1 MKRALIIFLC
11 INTFLNCQSISEEKF
26 SEEALQDQF
35 INFDG
40 NSVSFKS
47 ILDKHI
53 GRDILIGVW
62 ASWCK
67 DCIKSLPK
75 LQELQRSHPNIDYI
89 FLSLDKSQKAWR
101 RGIERY
107 NLEGEHYFMS
117 SGWKG
122 AMGDFLNLDWIPRYL
137 LVNAEGKIVVFK
149 AIKLNDKNLLKNLK

>member
-53 GRDILIGVW
+53 G
-62 ASWCK
+62 
-67 DCIKSLPK
+67 
-75 LQELQRSHPNIDYI
+75 QRYT
-89 FLSLDKSQKAWR
+89 
-101 RGIERY
+101 Y
-107 NLEGEHYFMS
+107 
-117 SGWKG
+117 
-122 AMGDFLNLDWIPRYL
+122 
-137 LVNAEGKIVVFK
+137 
-149 AIKLNDKNLLKNLK
+149 

>member
-35 INFDG
+35 INLDG
-40 NSVSFKS
+40 DSVSFKS
-47 ILDKHI
+47 ILDKHMD
-53 GRDILIGVW
+53 RDILIDVW

-75 LQELQRSHPNIDYI
+75 LQELQKSYPNIDYI

-107 NLEGEHYFMS
+107 NLEGEHYFMF

-137 LVNAEGKIVVFK
+137 LVNAEGEIVVFK

>member
-11 INTFLNCQSISEEKF
+11 INTFLNCQSISKEKF

-53 GRDILIGVW
+53 GRDILIDVW

-67 DCIKSLPK
+67 DCIK
-75 LQELQRSHPNIDYI
+75 
-89 FLSLDKSQKAWR
+89 KSSKAAGASKIISKYR
-101 RGIERY
+101 
-107 NLEGEHYFMS
+107 LYFS
-117 SGWKG
+117 
-122 AMGDFLNLDWIPRYL
+122 IP
-137 LVNAEGKIVVFK
+137 
-149 AIKLNDKNLLKNLK
+149 

>member
-40 NSVSFKS
+40 DSVSFKS
-47 ILDKHI
+47 ILDKHN
-53 GRDILIGVW
+53 GRDVLIDVW

-75 LQELQRSHPNIDYI
+75 LKELQSSYPNLDYI
-89 FLSLDKSQKAWR
+89 FLSLVKSQKAWR
-101 RGIERY
+101 RGVER
-107 NLEGEHYFMS
+107 NILEGEH
-117 SGWKG
+117 
-122 AMGDFLNLDWIPRYL
+122 
-137 LVNAEGKIVVFK
+137 
-149 AIKLNDKNLLKNLK
+149 